1 MALMMCGISHETA
14 SVDEREKLS
23 LSKNETFDLLSQL
36 YTKREIS
43 ECIVLSTCNR
53 TELYLV
59 CDDNFTPEALVDF
72 LLTYKNIE
80 EQDLFRLFY
89 HRKSMGVV
97 GHLFSVSSGLKS
109 QVLGENQILRQVKDA
124 YSLAVCAK
132 TGGPFLN
139 KLFHQAFKV
148 GKRARTETSIGVGA
162 VSISSAAV
170 QMVNCVYDTLSNKT
184 ALLIGAGETG
194 ELAAKLMIERGISS
208 LNIANRTKDNA
219 LKMAQN
225 LGANLIEFD
234 KLAAEFLA
242 HDIVICATSSPEY
255 VVTRGMLEPF
265 YKDDQKKT
273 IAVDISVPRN
283 IEPSVADLTN
293 VFLYDMDDLKAVV
306 DKNMEDRRRAA
317 SYVEKIIVKSIEE
330 YKTWFNS
337 QRIVPTIK
345 YLQEKFEDIRASEI
359 EKVKHCEGCHKKSEL
374 DNVTKRIIKKILR
387 APITKLM
394 NDTSCSEEELRYLR
408 QMFSGDLD
416 EK

>member
-23 LSKNETFDLLSQL
+23 LSKDETFDLLSQF
-36 YTKREIS
+36 YAKKEIS
-43 ECIVLSTCNR
+43 ECVVLSTCNR
-53 TELYLV
+53 TEIYIV
-59 CDDNFTPEALVDF
+59 CDDNFDPEALVDF
-72 LLTYKNIE
+72 LLAYKNVE
-80 EQDLFRLFY
+80 DQSLLRLFY
-89 HRKSMGVV
+89 NRKSMDVV
-97 GHLFSVSSGLKS
+97 GHLFSVSCGLKS

-132 TGGPFLN
+132 TSGPFLN
-139 KLFHQAFKV
+139 KLFHQTFKV
-148 GKRARTETSIGVGA
+148 GKRARTETNIGVGA

-194 ELAAKLMIERGISS
+194 EMAAKLMIERGISS

-219 LKMAQN
+219 VKMAQN
-225 LGANLIEFD
+225 LGANFIEFD

-255 VVTRGMLEPF
+255 VVTREMLEPF
-265 YKDDQKKT
+265 YKDDLRKT

-306 DKNMEDRRRAA
+306 DKNMEDRRQAA
-317 SYVEKIIVKSIEE
+317 SHVEKIIAKSLEE
-330 YKTWFNS
+330 YKTWLGS

-345 YLQEKFEDIRASEI
+345 YLQDKFEDIRASEI
-359 EKVKHCEGCHKKSEL
+359 EKNKHCEGCHKRSEL
-374 DNVTKRIIKKILR
+374 DNITKRIIKKILR
-387 APITKLM
+387 TPITKLM
-394 NDTSCSEEELRYLR
+394 NDTNCSEEELRYLR